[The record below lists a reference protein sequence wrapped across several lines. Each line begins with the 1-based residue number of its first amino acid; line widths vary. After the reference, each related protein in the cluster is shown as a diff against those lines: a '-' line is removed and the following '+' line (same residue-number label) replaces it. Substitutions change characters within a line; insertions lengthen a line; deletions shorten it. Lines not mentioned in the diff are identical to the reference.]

1 MEVVLAEEEPP
12 LGASA
17 SDHVAAA
24 LRMGA
29 GAVPFAGAAFNE
41 LITLVIPGVRQSRV
55 EAYLRFL
62 KNKVDELSEEQ
73 LKSKLSSELAID
85 VVEEGAFQA
94 VRALSDERR
103 DQITHAVAFGLRGD
117 QQELLEAKRMLQ
129 LLRELDEAQVI
140 LLASKLMKNYRDSSF
155 LERHA
160 NVLEPVMAHLQ
171 STREEL
177 DRSIVQS
184 IGGQKLLSLGLVRH
198 QFAKLKK
205 GEIPD
210 FDEKTGM
217 VKSRGTEI
225 TPLGRLLLRRL
236 GLAEED
242 DN

>member
-1 MEVVLAEEEPP
+1 MLAEDEPP
-12 LGASA
+12 LGAGA

-55 EAYLRFL
+55 EAYLRYL
-62 KNKVDELSEEQ
+62 KSKVNELSEEQ
-73 LKSKLSSELAID
+73 LRMKLSSELAID

-140 LLASKLMKNYRDSSF
+140 LLASKLMKNYNDDSFRST
-155 LERHA
+155 HA
-160 NVLEPVMAHLQ
+160 NVLKPVLAHLQ
-171 STREEL
+171 STRDEI

-184 IGGQKLLSLGLVRH
+184 IGEQKLLTLGLIRRR
-198 QFAKLKK
+198 FSKPKK
-205 GEIPD
+205 GEFPE

-217 VKSRGTEI
+217 VKATGIDI
-225 TPLGRLLLRRL
+225 TPLGKLLLRRI

-242 DN
+242 DH